1 MRTIT
6 LDLERMTSVPALHK
20 YLRSALALPVYYG
33 ANLDALYDCLTEI
46 VEPTQII
53 VPANVTDNEKLGCY
67 GEQLLQVLQDAA
79 EENEN
84 LQVTVKQQYEGRALA
99 VRPFYFYPQACYNFR
114 V

>member
-20 YLRSALALPVYYG
+20 YLRSALALPAHYG

-46 VEPTQII
+46 AEPTQII
-53 VPANVTDNEKLGCY
+53 VPANVTDNEKLGWY

-79 EENEN
+79 KENEI
-84 LQVTVKQQYEGRALA
+84 LQVTVK
-99 VRPFYFYPQACYNFR
+99 
-114 V
+114 

>member
-6 LDLERMTSVPALHK
+6 LDINRLHSVPALHK

-46 VEPTQII
+46 AEPTQLI
-53 VPANVTDNEKLGCY
+53 VPADITNNEKLGWY

-84 LQVTVKQQYEGRALA
+84 LQVTVK
-99 VRPFYFYPQACYNFR
+99 
-114 V
+114 

>member
-6 LDLERMTSVPALHK
+6 LDINRLHSVPALHK

-46 VEPTQII
+46 VEPTNII
-53 VPANVTDNEKLGCY
+53 VPANVADNEKLGWY

-79 EENEN
+79 EENDN
-84 LQVTVKQQYEGRALA
+84 LQVTVK
-99 VRPFYFYPQACYNFR
+99 
-114 V
+114 